1 MSDTFEVNKEIEIT
15 PMMQLVDLNG
25 TKVNFQSEFTVS
37 SDSNKIGIAIV
48 SQEQLD
54 NGDIR
59 FEPMEEGGTYSRRIT
74 YQKNSHQNHFIALK
88 KLDKDETPVV
98 ARVIVRLK
106 ELPLVKEEPQQ
117 TLPRDR
123 AFEEQP
129 KMRNDIQKK
138 LSSLSK
144 REDYSQSPDSQN
156 DHNDY
161 NDYNDYN
168 DHNDQ
173 NAHNAHNA
181 HNGPLNI
188 NNKNISNNVS
198 NNSNISI
205 GQRGNNGN
213 NTKPEMTFSDRLR
226 YDPYYLVGVV
236 SIVLFV
242 AILFYKFNLAKAR

>member
-1 MSDTFEVNKEIEIT
+1 MSDTFEVNKEIEVT

-54 NGDIR
+54 NGEIR

-88 KLDKDETPVV
+88 KLDKDETPVA

-106 ELPLVKEEPQQ
+106 ELPLIKDEEPQPQ
-117 TLPRDR
+117 RNVQNVQNSIPRDR
-123 AFEEQP
+123 VFDDQP
-129 KMRNDIQKK
+129 AMRNDIQKK
-138 LSSLSK
+138 LSSLAK
-144 REDYSQSPDSQN
+144 REDYADSRE
-156 DHNDY
+156 Y
-161 NDYNDYN
+161 
-168 DHNDQ
+168 Q
-173 NAHNAHNA
+173 NAPNVQNVQNVQ
-181 HNGPLNI
+181 NGPLNI
-188 NNKNISNNVS
+188 NNENLSNNVS
-198 NNSNISI
+198 NNVNISN
-205 GQRGNNGN
+205 QRGNGN
-213 NTKPEMTFSDRLR
+213 IGIQKPEMTFSDRIR

>member
-54 NGDIR
+54 NGEIR

-74 YQKNSHQNHFIALK
+74 YQKNAHQNHFIALK
-88 KLDKDETPVV
+88 KLDKDETPVA

-106 ELPLVKEEPQQ
+106 ELPFLREEEPRPEPQRNI
-117 TLPRDR
+117 PRDK

-129 KMRNDIQKK
+129 SMRNDIQKK

-144 REDYSQSPDSQN
+144 REDYADAR
-156 DHNDY
+156 DY
-161 NDYNDYN
+161 
-168 DHNDQ
+168 Q
-173 NAHNAHNA
+173 NAPNVQNGQNGQNGQNVQ
-181 HNGPLNI
+181 NGPLNI
-188 NNKNISNNVS
+188 NNENLSNNVS
-198 NNSNISI
+198 NNVNISN
-205 GQRGNNGN
+205 QRGNSNIQ
-213 NTKPEMTFSDRLR
+213 KPEMTFSDRIR
-226 YDPYYLVGVV
+226 YDPYYLVGIV

-242 AILFYKFNLAKAR
+242 AILFYKFNLAKTR

>member
-54 NGDIR
+54 NGEIR

-74 YQKNSHQNHFIALK
+74 YQKNAHQNHFIALK
-88 KLDKDETPVV
+88 KLDKDETPVA

-106 ELPLVKEEPQQ
+106 ELPLIKEEEARPEPRNVI
-117 TLPRDR
+117 PRDR

-138 LSSLSK
+138 LSSLAK
-144 REDYSQSPDSQN
+144 REDYAQSPDYQN
-156 DHNDY
+156 Q
-161 NDYNDYN
+161 
-168 DHNDQ
+168 NDQ
-173 NAHNAHNA
+173 NVQNAQNVQ
-181 HNGPLNI
+181 NGPLNI
-188 NNKNISNNVS
+188 NNENLSNNVS
-198 NNSNISI
+198 NNSNVSS
-205 GQRGNNGN
+205 QRGNGNNGN
-213 NTKPEMTFSDRLR
+213 GNTRKPEMTFSDRIQ

>member
-54 NGDIR
+54 NGEIR

-74 YQKNSHQNHFIALK
+74 YQKNAHQNHFIALK
-88 KLDKDETPVV
+88 KLDKDETPVP

-106 ELPLVKEEPQQ
+106 ELPLVKEEPERTVQNNI
-117 TLPRDR
+117 PRDR
-123 AFEEQP
+123 AFDEQP
-129 KMRNDIQKK
+129 AMRNDIQKK

-144 REDYSQSPDSQN
+144 REDYAQSEDSQ
-156 DHNDY
+156 
-161 NDYNDYN
+161 
-168 DHNDQ
+168 
-173 NAHNAHNA
+173 
-181 HNGPLNI
+181 NGPLNI
-188 NNKNISNNVS
+188 NNENLSNNVS
-198 NNSNISI
+198 NNFSN
-205 GQRGNNGN
+205 RGNVNNGN
-213 NTKPEMTFSDRLR
+213 GNSNVNTRKPEMTFSDRIR

-236 SIVLFV
+236 SIILFV
-242 AILFYKFNLAKAR
+242 VILFYKLNLAKAR

>member
-54 NGDIR
+54 NGEIR

-74 YQKNSHQNHFIALK
+74 YQKNAHQNHFIALK
-88 KLDKDETPVV
+88 KLDKDETPVA

-106 ELPLVKEEPQQ
+106 ELPLVREESTNGSFSAGKEEPRPEPQRNI
-117 TLPRDR
+117 PRDK
-123 AFEEQP
+123 AFDEQP

-138 LSSLSK
+138 LSSLAK
-144 REDYSQSPDSQN
+144 REDYADSRE
-156 DHNDY
+156 Y
-161 NDYNDYN
+161 
-168 DHNDQ
+168 Q
-173 NAHNAHNA
+173 NAPS
-181 HNGPLNI
+181 GPLNI
-188 NNKNISNNVS
+188 NNEKLSNNISS
-198 NNSNISI
+198 NSSISN
-205 GQRGNNGN
+205 QNNG
-213 NTKPEMTFSDRLR
+213 TRKPEMTFSDRIR
-226 YDPYYLVGVV
+226 YDPYYVVGIV